1 MINQNNHRHVHNG
14 IWQEV
19 RGTNIYSKRDS
30 PALFI
35 DRDGTI
41 IQLIDYLN
49 DPKLVYLIPEIISI
63 ISIANKKGIKVI
75 MITNQSGISRGYFD
89 WDKFASV
96 QNVIINKCKKIG
108 ATFDGIYACPDHPDK
123 PTKFRKPNPGMLFA
137 AQIDL
142 KIDLSKSFIIGNQLG
157 GGGPQL
163 NLIANKV
170 RFSKNCA
177 IVNINNNVI
186 IITKNRQ
193 PFHYLNDF
201 KNLNIDINNFNILVV
216 KQGYLSP
223 ELYKLSQP
231 NFMLLSD
238 GAVNQ
243 NIIKIKNHNRLMNTY
258 PFKQINKFKPKI
270 IF

>member
-1 MINQNNHRHVHNG
+1 MINQNNHTHVHNG

-19 RGTNIYSKRDS
+19 RDTNIYSKRDS

-142 KIDLSKSFIIGNQLG
+142 KIDLSKSFIIGDTISDLEAG
-157 GGGPQL
+157 KRAGL
-163 NLIANKV
+163 
-170 RFSKNCA
+170 
-177 IVNINNNVI
+177 
-186 IITKNRQ
+186 
-193 PFHYLNDF
+193 
-201 KNLNIDINNFNILVV
+201 
-216 KQGYLSP
+216 KQGWLVPTGHGMRDRQNVSNLADSSFNVHLDTNYKDI
-223 ELYKLSQP
+223 EVVVTKLSQER
-231 NFMLLSD
+231 S
-238 GAVNQ
+238 
-243 NIIKIKNHNRLMNTY
+243 
-258 PFKQINKFKPKI
+258 
-270 IF
+270 

>member
-1 MINQNNHRHVHNG
+1 MINQNNHTHVHNG

-19 RGTNIYSKRDS
+19 RDTNIYSKRDS

-49 DPKLVYLIPEIISI
+49 YPKLVYLIPEIISI

-142 KIDLSKSFIIGNQLG
+142 KIDLSKSFIIGDTISDLEAG
-157 GGGPQL
+157 KRAGL
-163 NLIANKV
+163 
-170 RFSKNCA
+170 
-177 IVNINNNVI
+177 
-186 IITKNRQ
+186 
-193 PFHYLNDF
+193 
-201 KNLNIDINNFNILVV
+201 
-216 KQGYLSP
+216 KQGWLVPTGHGMRDRQNVSNLADSSFNVHLDTNYKDI
-223 ELYKLSQP
+223 EVVVTKLSQER
-231 NFMLLSD
+231 S
-238 GAVNQ
+238 
-243 NIIKIKNHNRLMNTY
+243 
-258 PFKQINKFKPKI
+258 
-270 IF
+270 